1 MADTAD
7 VERQADILLP
17 NERHVK
23 DKIQRFLPVQPQYK
37 CLP

>member
-7 VERQADILLP
+7 VERQADIFTH
-17 NERHVK
+17 EEDMWK
-23 DKIQRFLPVQPQYK
+23 DKIQRFTSAAQYK

>member
-7 VERQADILLP
+7 VERQADILLLMKDMW
-17 NERHVK
+17 K